1 MPFRRELTQV
11 INVKGQLKEFKGSSK
26 SNAVMSDII
35 GKLEAELPHV
45 VSTVANELGNH
56 AVNAQKGSISQLG
69 AVKCGTLR
77 NSIVMTGGSG
87 GLSVRK
93 EVGTSMNNKYP
104 YILIKG
110 RGEVIPV
117 KAKALYFS
125 NICGK
130 GMRFAKRSAPA
141 RPKDYMKLADGK
153 LSSALPGIVE
163 GAMSGLK
170 L

>member
-1 MPFRRELTQV
+1 MAFRRELTQV
-11 INVKGQLKEFKGSSK
+11 INVKGQIKASKGSSE
-26 SNAVMSDII
+26 SNAIMNNAI
-35 GKLEAELPHV
+35 GKFESELPYI
-45 VSTVANELGNH
+45 VSTVANKLGEH
-56 AVNAQKGSISQLG
+56 AVNDQKESISQLR
-69 AVKCGTLR
+69 AMKCGTLR

-87 GLSVRK
+87 GLTVKK
-93 EVGTSMNNKYP
+93 EVGTAMNNKYP

-110 RGEVIPV
+110 RGEVRPV
-117 KAKALYFS
+117 RAKALYFR

-141 RPKDYMKLADGK
+141 RPKDYMKLADSK
-153 LSSALPGIVE
+153 LSAALPGIVE

>member
-1 MPFRRELTQV
+1 MPFRRELAQV
-11 INVKGQLKEFKGSSK
+11 INVKGQIKNFKGSSE
-26 SNAVMSDII
+26 SSAVMGNVI
-35 GKLEAELPHV
+35 GKLESELPHV
-45 VSTVANELGNH
+45 VSTVAIELGNH
-56 AVNAQKGSISQLG
+56 AVNDQKESLTQLR

-77 NSIVMTGGSG
+77 NSIMMTGGSG
-87 GLSVRK
+87 GLTVKK
-93 EVGTSMNNKYP
+93 EVGTAMNNKYP

-110 RGEVIPV
+110 RREVRPV
-117 KAKALYFS
+117 RAKALYFR

-141 RPKDYMKLADGK
+141 RPKDYMRLADNK
-153 LSSALPGIVE
+153 LSAALPGIVE